1 LAWAIGALLIRPLPW
16 SKAMH
21 KRLMWSLTYYNTHTA
36 GRAEAKRQLERLA
49 CELTWFDLKQRTL
62 EASMMRRTP

>member
-1 LAWAIGALLIRPLPW
+1 
-16 SKAMH
+16 
-21 KRLMWSLTYYNTHTA
+21 MWSLTYYNTHTA